1 MSQTHS
7 LDEPNDRER
16 TPHPARV
23 FDAAAYLQAMM
34 AAGGAND
41 TIPSGFPSVDTL
53 LGGGL
58 RRGDLIVVGGD
69 VGSGKSALA
78 LAIALRVST
87 AGQSVACFSGELS
100 HERLMERALA
110 IEGRA
115 RIDDLRHGRLDEAGY
130 ASVAAAALRLREH
143 TPLLGYL
150 PPNGVSGLSDVL
162 IEHLGLELLVV
173 DPLQSMATGRGTL
186 DEEMARAVAELKE
199 LAVRRGSA
207 VLLVSQFDTIVRER
221 NDPRPLLS
229 DFGALGAV
237 RHLADV
243 VLAIFREEM
252 YGASHDVDGAAE
264 LHVLKNRNGALGY
277 ADLYFY
283 KQWLRFE
290 DMVEG
295 DR

>member
-1 MSQTHS
+1 MSEQPFV
-7 LDEPNDRER
+7 DEPNDQERNAHAPRE
-16 TPHPARV
+16 
-23 FDAAAYLQAMM
+23 FDAAAYLETMM
-34 AAGGAND
+34 AAGGSND
-41 TIPSGFPSVDTL
+41 VVPCGFPSVDAL
-53 LGGGL
+53 LGGGF

-78 LAIALRVST
+78 LAIALRVAA

-115 RIDDLRHGRLDEAGY
+115 RVDDLRHARLDDAGY
-130 ASVAAAALRLREH
+130 AAVAAAALRLRAH
-143 TPLLGYL
+143 APLLGHL
-150 PPNGVSGLSDVL
+150 PPNGVAGLSDML

-173 DPLQSMATGRGTL
+173 DPLQSMATGRSTL

-207 VLLVSQFDTIVRER
+207 VLLVSHLDGAVRER
-221 NDPRPLLS
+221 SDPRPLLA
-229 DFGALGAV
+229 DFGALGAI
-237 RHLADV
+237 RHLADI
-243 VLAIFREEM
+243 VLGIYREEM

-264 LHVLKNRNGALGY
+264 VHVLKNRNGALGY

-290 DMVEG
+290 DMVEP